1 MDENVPQDRNRH
13 PCIGVTDSDTG
24 ETRILKSIDF
34 SGLPLIPV
42 AVHVYDTD
50 LTSWIKGQQAV
61 VEAASDLTVSMGD
74 VEALLAKYYWK
85 SIQYDYDTSGNCIY
99 VGRNTSL
106 SAADGDNTWY
116 VTRFYWTAGRC
127 TQQKVRITNWTNRAA
142 GW

>member
-13 PCIGVTDSDTG
+13 PCLGVVDQDTG

-50 LTSWIKGQQAV
+50 LTTWIKGQQAI
-61 VEAASDLTVSMGD
+61 VEASGDLTVSMGD
-74 VEALLAKYYWK
+74 VEALLANYYWK
-85 SIQYDYDTSGNCIY
+85 NTQVDYDSDDNPIY
-99 VGRNTSL
+99 IGRNISL
-106 SAADGDNTWY
+106 TAADGDTDWY
-116 VTRFYWTAGRC
+116 ITRIDWTSGNWTR
-127 TQQKVRITNWTNRAA
+127 KRVRITSWTNRAV